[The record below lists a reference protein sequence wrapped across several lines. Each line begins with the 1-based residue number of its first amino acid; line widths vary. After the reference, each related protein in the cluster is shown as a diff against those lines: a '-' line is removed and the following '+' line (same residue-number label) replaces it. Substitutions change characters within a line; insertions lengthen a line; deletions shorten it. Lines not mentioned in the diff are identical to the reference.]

1 MNERSAPVRPIGRTR
16 LLTLQAACRKCTVCA
31 DEGIIPEANPTFEG
45 RWGAPFFLVGQ
56 APGPVERESR
66 RPFSGRAGKELDR
79 WMVRAGFA
87 SPEEFRRLTYI
98 AALMRCF
105 PGRNRARNGDLKPPP
120 AAVANCSHWLDEE
133 LRLLKPEVLILVGQL
148 AISRFLGP
156 GRLEDRVGHRFGER
170 PVMIPL
176 PHPSGQSRWL
186 NDPANR
192 DRLAAALALLGQMRS
207 GLALGRAS
215 RSNSGG
221 GTRSRT
227 ASSGP
232 TEKAT
237 RRTK

>member
-1 MNERSAPVRPIGRTR
+1 MSRRAE
-16 LLTLQAACRKCTVCA
+16 LQTLQAACSACHICV
-31 DEGIIPEANPTFEG
+31 DQGIIPEATPTFAG
-45 RWGAPFFLVGQ
+45 MWGAPFFLVGQ

-79 WMVRAGFA
+79 WMLRAGFA

-105 PGRNRARNGDLKPPP
+105 PGRNPAGNGDLKPPP
-120 AAVANCSHWLDEE
+120 AAVANCAHWLDAE
-133 LRLLKPEVLILVGQL
+133 LRILRPKVLILVGQL
-148 AISRFLGP
+148 AIARFLGP

-192 DRLAAALALLGQMRS
+192 ERLALALELVGQLRS
-207 GLALGRAS
+207 SLAPAQGR

-221 GTRSRT
+221 GTAPPRIQRAESV
-227 ASSGP
+227 
-232 TEKAT
+232 AT
-237 RRTK
+237 RRKA

>member
-1 MNERSAPVRPIGRTR
+1 MSRRAELIS
-16 LLTLQAACRKCTVCA
+16 LQAGCRACHVCV
-31 DEGIIPEANPTFEG
+31 DQRIIPEATPTFEG

-105 PGRNRARNGDLKPPP
+105 PGRNRAGNGDLKPPP
-120 AAVANCSHWLDEE
+120 AAVANCAHWLDAE
-133 LRLLKPEVLILVGQL
+133 LRLLKPSVLVLVGQL
-148 AISRFLGP
+148 AIARFLGP
-156 GRLEDRVGHRFGER
+156 GPLEDRVGHRFGER
-170 PVMIPL
+170 PVVIPL
-176 PHPSGQSRWL
+176 PHPSGQSRRL

-192 DRLAAALALLGQMRS
+192 ERLAAALELLDELRS
-207 GLALGRAS
+207 SLALAQGR

-221 GTRSRT
+221 GPAT
-227 ASSGP
+227 AP
-232 TEKAT
+232 P
-237 RRTK
+237 